1 MELIEKA
8 SEMLTSDILSVSI
21 LYLASYF
28 CSFITFFK
36 IQLCLKHYGGQC
48 KHTEFTCYA
57 GVETCIQIFRIKG
70 LWGQMFQQWPR
81 YDVWCLGESRESS
94 DCLQFGKGREH
105 HQSQPGRDVI
115 WVSLQERQSVDM
127 GEGISASWS
136 IKDTFL
142 KESISSRIGD

>member
-1 MELIEKA
+1 MNSILGLMTCSCGPWKVSWEKMGRGNCLG
-8 SEMLTSDILSVSI
+8 SSLTSSPLKRQFSKPSHIPPSPMSWAPIVLPHQNIFASADTILTPTFLKMSFS
-21 LYLASYF
+21 SPYF

-81 YDVWCLGESRESS
+81 YDVWCLGESR
-94 DCLQFGKGREH
+94 
-105 HQSQPGRDVI
+105 
-115 WVSLQERQSVDM
+115 
-127 GEGISASWS
+127 
-136 IKDTFL
+136 
-142 KESISSRIGD
+142 